1 MTRRNPCWPMEI
13 RLLCSCEGISWIVQL
28 TMRELSKG
36 MWLSV
41 HWWNPTPYVQSNFI
55 HPSKPAKYRL
65 LFKSINAVRHPYI
78 FVTAR
83 YVGKPQNEDGL
94 FYHPATENV
103 TKHLNE
109 SHGWQT
115 VIRSAQHIF
124 RPIVHIVYACSMD
137 FEQKRC
143 DLHWWTDGK

>member
-1 MTRRNPCWPMEI
+1 MKPYTLRPI
-13 RLLCSCEGISWIVQL
+13 KFYSSKQASKIQIAVQVN
-28 TMRELSKG
+28 K
-36 MWLSV
+36 
-41 HWWNPTPYVQSNFI
+41 HCKN
-55 HPSKPAKYRL
+55 
-65 LFKSINAVRHPYI
+65 PYI

-83 YVGKPQNEDGL
+83 YAGKPQNEGDL

-109 SHGWQT
+109 SHGWQAK
-115 VIRSAQHIF
+115 IWSAQHIF

-143 DLHWWTDGK
+143 DLHWCIDGK